1 MANDNGISLEALIV
15 LDAIEHRGSFAA
27 AAEELNKVPSALSY
41 IIQKLEEQ
49 LGISVFIR
57 QGRRSVLTP
66 AGRHL
71 LNEGRKVLNAVE
83 QIGNQTQ
90 TIANGWEPKINI
102 AIDSIVDISQIFE
115 KLSIFLNEYP
125 SIELHL
131 HEEVMK
137 GTWEALVD
145 DRVDLVIGAPAP
157 APNHQGLSIRHFDK
171 IDNTLVAAPSHQ
183 LTKSNKAITA
193 ELLKQ
198 YRTIVVRDS
207 VRFDVARSANVIEQS
222 SHLYVQSVE
231 QKIKAIMANL
241 GIGFLPR
248 SRIEHELT
256 TGKLVELPNNMPVI
270 NNELLIAWK
279 TVNRGKGLEKL
290 RQILLE

>member
-1 MANDNGISLEALIV
+1 MANDSGISLEALMV
-15 LDAIEHRGSFAA
+15 LDAIDHRGSFAA

-49 LGISVFIR
+49 LGISIFVR

-66 AGRHL
+66 AGKHL
-71 LNEGRKVLNAVE
+71 LEEGRKILSAVE

-102 AIDSIVDISQIFE
+102 AVDSILDISHIYE

-137 GTWEALVD
+137 GTWEALID
-145 DRVDLVIGAPAP
+145 DRVDLVIGAPTP
-157 APNHQGLSIRHFDK
+157 APNHQGLSTRHFSK
-171 IDNTLVAAPSHQ
+171 VDNVLAAAPSHS
-183 LTKSNKAITA
+183 LVRSNKRITT

-207 VRFDVARSANVIEQS
+207 VRFDVARTTNVIEQS
-222 SHLYVQSVE
+222 NHLYVQSVG
-231 QKIKAIMANL
+231 QKIKAISANL

-248 SRIEHELT
+248 ARIEQELAS
-256 TGKLVELPNNMPVI
+256 GKLVELPNDIPVT

-279 TVNRGKGLEKL
+279 VVNRGKGLEKL
-290 RQILLE
+290 RQILLA